1 MELVPS
7 YHPGVTCDGCGLGPI
22 TGSRFKCKQ
31 CNNFDFCERCFSI
44 KRTHKHTFNRF
55 AEPNSTG
62 LFLNQIFCEI
72 CLHFCIIVCLHL
84 FAAVFA
90 GRPGRRRHRSSGLD
104 SSTTS
109 MALSTGPQ
117 GKSIFFVKSNFAR
130 IFLRLVFFK
139 TKCNSIKLHLYNK
152 CFCFSAC

>member
-55 AEPNSTG
+55 AEPTSTG
-62 LFLNQIFCEI
+62 LFLNEIFYEI
-72 CLHFCIIVCLHL
+72 CLHFDNCL
-84 FAAVFA
+84 FTFIC
-90 GRPGRRRHRSSGLD
+90 S
-104 SSTTS
+104 
-109 MALSTGPQ
+109 
-117 GKSIFFVKSNFAR
+117 
-130 IFLRLVFFK
+130 
-139 TKCNSIKLHLYNK
+139 
-152 CFCFSAC
+152 CFCWKTW